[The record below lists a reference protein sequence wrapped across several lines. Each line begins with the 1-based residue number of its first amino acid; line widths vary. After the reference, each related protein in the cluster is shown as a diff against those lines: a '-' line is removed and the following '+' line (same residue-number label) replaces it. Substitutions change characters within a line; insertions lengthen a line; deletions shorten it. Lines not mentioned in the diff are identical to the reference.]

1 MKKLTEDFKN
11 EIKKAIESGKTTDWG
26 YDGENEF
33 EYDTYDVDFAFNEVL
48 KVIKKHYDKIQFTYV
63 EDLTEKQQE
72 RIEKYWD
79 KNIVNNIINS
89 CVPKYFVE
97 QELVDILSVNDDD
110 VFLEKSKL
118 WKLLKYEYNN

>member
-1 MKKLTEDFKN
+1 MNKKLTENFKN

-48 KVIKKHYDKIQFTYV
+48 NVIQKHYNKIQFTCV

-97 QELVDILSVNDDD
+97 QELVDILSENDDD
-110 VFLEKSKL
+110 VFIEKSKL
-118 WKLLKYEYNN
+118 WKLLK

>member
-48 KVIKKHYDKIQFTYV
+48 NVIQKHYEKIQFTYV

-97 QELVDILSVNDDD
+97 QELVDILSENDDD